1 MSNIIK
7 KTEEILKRQAEDIMK
22 GRVKLT
28 PKEYVCARNNEFSNG
43 KLRVVQEKCK
53 KKEIYHTVEGGRYFF
68 YLTDV
73 LLNLQEGL

>member
-1 MSNIIK
+1 MK
-7 KTEEILKRQAEDIMK
+7 EKTEEMLKLQADDIMK

-28 PKEYVCARNNEFSNG
+28 PKEYVCARNNSFSNG
-43 KLRVVQEKCK
+43 RLRVLQEKCK

-68 YLTDV
+68 YPIDV